1 MKNEK
6 VYYWPKWTAEISS
19 KKQSQNIDKPVLSK
33 LSRSQNLIWRAL
45 NIYDDFLDSVGKPE
59 GLPLANADFRTYIK
73 IFYDLNLSDNFYI
86 LFHRLFRN
94 LEQANRQEVIQNRLE
109 IIDGKIIIPKKLPNF
124 SRSENLSDKSLVLAL
139 APLAVFDLMDKKNNK
154 NYYLLKF
161 FKYALSAK
169 QLADDAEDWFEDLQ
183 KGQISAVNYL
193 ILKQARKKKININL
207 NKPEELYSLF
217 IKNAALASGQEILTL
232 CAKARK
238 EMGKID
244 KTENKLIRKIIYPL
258 EKAVNRAKDFYLS
271 MGLNK

>member
-1 MKNEK
+1 M
-6 VYYWPKWTAEISS
+6 
-19 KKQSQNIDKPVLSK
+19 
-33 LSRSQNLIWRAL
+33 
-45 NIYDDFLDSVGKPE
+45 
-59 GLPLANADFRTYIK
+59 
-73 IFYDLNLSDNFYI
+73 
-86 LFHRLFRN
+86 
-94 LEQANRQEVIQNRLE
+94 
-109 IIDGKIIIPKKLPNF
+109 
-124 SRSENLSDKSLVLAL
+124 
-139 APLAVFDLMDKKNNK
+139 
-154 NYYLLKF
+154 
-161 FKYALSAK
+161 
-169 QLADDAEDWFEDLQ
+169 Q